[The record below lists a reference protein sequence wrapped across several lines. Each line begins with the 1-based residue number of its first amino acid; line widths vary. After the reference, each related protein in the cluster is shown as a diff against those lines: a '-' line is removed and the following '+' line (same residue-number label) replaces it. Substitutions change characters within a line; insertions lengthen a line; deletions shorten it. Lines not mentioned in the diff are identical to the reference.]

1 MGVIRLLTVNIL
13 LLFLVL
19 MTGTTVVK
27 AQTIQIST
35 EHAGRSNHTA
45 TTVQQPIQPLR
56 AMEC

>member
-1 MGVIRLLTVNIL
+1 
-13 LLFLVL
+13 